1 MAKKNYPIEFF
12 YPIFFTPP
20 RWVDAAFVWYRP
32 PRMRG
37 RPIKPHTSAQ
47 RAPRRGANG
56 CADVRFWLVPQFS
69 RWSSA
74 HRRHLGQGSPCK
86 PRFGTKTRCL
96 RASSRTALL
105 RDDFLCRASKV
116 TSHPLRR
123 SSFPKCKQ
131 FLGLHFGFLFSRY
144 ISRYENLKFGF
155 LPFVVVTIVAMVF
168 SSAVFAAR
176 APAMG
181 NSADR
186 AWQLSQ
192 LVEGV
197 LTACNPSHGSLS
209 CVKTNSVSFASAQ
222 VRKLN
227 HSVCFSF
234 PHEVGYFVG
243 TPTMAGHCVSKQI
256 GRHDAACQGC
266 PRCVSRSPEAR
277 CLRVFARTVRFSQ
290 PAVLSASLVIQ
301 LFGIVI
307 PPIFLL
313 KSTKRSAAAI
323 SRSQRSFITFHG
335 ALRIIL
341 LLAGFPATFHM
352 ITSEQTFVNG
362 PLQKIFTC

>member
-1 MAKKNYPIEFF
+1 MFF
-12 YPIFFTPP
+12 E
-20 RWVDAAFVWYRP
+20 W
-32 PRMRG
+32 
-37 RPIKPHTSAQ
+37 
-47 RAPRRGANG
+47 PRRITKSKFFILFSSRRHGGRTRRLCSANLHG
-56 CADVRFWLVPQFS
+56 CAVSLQNRTRRHNAPHAAEQAAALMNDSQFNRQFS
-69 RWSSA
+69 AR
-74 HRRHLGQGSPCK
+74 RRHWGQGSPCK
-86 PRFGTKTRCL
+86 LRFGTKTRCL

-227 HSVCFSF
+227 RSVCFSF

-256 GRHDAACQGC
+256 GRHVATCQGC

-277 CLRVFARTVRFSQ
+277 CLRVFARTVRVSQ
-290 PAVLSASLVIQ
+290 PAVLSALLVIQ
-301 LFGIVI
+301 LFGIMI
-307 PPIFLL
+307 PPPY
-313 KSTKRSAAAI
+313 
-323 SRSQRSFITFHG
+323 
-335 ALRIIL
+335 
-341 LLAGFPATFHM
+341 FP
-352 ITSEQTFVNG
+352 
-362 PLQKIFTC
+362 